1 MELYDRPMATIDQ
14 MPLPSDKRSHIRVSY
29 ALYSFAVPTD
39 DGLMSRMLTCPLSAL
54 LKGLEKECGDLG
66 KPMPQPLR
74 SALKHAYYALDN
86 LADEIVAQDL
96 DIGDMTANLTGV
108 YLGAVRE
115 GLFELLPEEDVSDN
129 KQDCTLTEMDRPP
142 DGAEARQERENQ
154 NG

>member
-66 KPMPQPLR
+66 KPMPQSLR

-129 KQDCTLTEMDRPP
+129 KQDCTLTEMERPP